1 MNDTIANSA
10 TAPEITEALISE
22 AWIRPTRILLVTD
35 LTDLERTLPVA
46 IGQAKSYGA
55 EIMLAY
61 VLPDFASPPAAPSLL
76 VYSHPEHHREHAERI
91 LLAAAREAEAADVR
105 CTWKMS
111 SGDVAEQIEAIV
123 KEWKPGRVIVGSHGE
138 TKFCLGILGS
148 TAERLFH
155 RLAVPVVGV
164 GPKVRSGSGQPLKGV
179 HMLAPT
185 SLKRQS
191 RAVLRFAAEF
201 AAAHDAEMTL
211 LHVIPHVP
219 EEHPSAARIASFA
232 RQMLDDFVPASA
244 GTRTPTCVVESG
256 HAIETILKHA
266 TSGGFD
272 LILLGSVSSS
282 SFLRE
287 LVPGTAYGVLCG
299 APCPVLIL
307 KQATD
312 ALEGAG
318 LPLQG

>member
-1 MNDTIANSA
+1 MNDTGTTCAAAPKIA
-10 TAPEITEALISE
+10 E

-46 IGQAKSYGA
+46 INQAKGYGA
-55 EIMLAY
+55 EILLAH

-76 VYSHPEHHREHAERI
+76 VYSHPEHHRQHAERI
-91 LLAAAREAEAADVR
+91 LLAAAREAEAAGVH
-105 CTWKMS
+105 CTWNIS
-111 SGDVAEQIEAIV
+111 SGDVGEQIETIV
-123 KEWKPGRVIVGSHGE
+123 EEWRPGRVIVGSHGE

-164 GPKVRSGSGQPLKGV
+164 GPKVRSDSAKLFEGV
-179 HMLAPT
+179 RVLAPT
-185 SLKRQS
+185 SLKGQS
-191 RAVLRFAAEF
+191 RAVLSFAAEF

-211 LHVIPHVP
+211 LHVIPDVG
-219 EEHPSAARIASFA
+219 EEHPSAARTASYA
-232 RQMLDDFVPASA
+232 RQMLDDFVSASA
-244 GTRTPTCVVESG
+244 RTRTPICRVESG

-266 TSGGFD
+266 INGGFD
-272 LILLGSVSSS
+272 LILLGSISSS

-287 LVPGTAYGVLCG
+287 LVPGTAYGILCG

-307 KQATD
+307 KQVTD
-312 ALEGAG
+312 DAEGRSVPSA
-318 LPLQG
+318 